1 MPTAPS
7 FQNYTF
13 LSEPFSKNGK
23 MYITVRNPKTNHERD
38 VRWYSDEEYSK
49 QYAVKDA
56 TPDYNKAFPNLKKV
70 RGFSE
75 GPILVVRG
83 NKNEDEDW
91 LRESP
96 ARYAMGIRWYFA
108 SDDTLPTSIPAHLN
122 LIPLAWEEFRSG
134 DDQHMKAPEELSKII
149 NQKER
154 ELRHS
159 HVI

>member
-13 LSEPFSKNGK
+13 LNEPFSKNGK

-56 TPDYNKAFPNLKKV
+56 TPNYNKAFKGLKQA
-70 RGFSE
+70 RGFSN
-75 GPILVVRG
+75 GPITVIRG

-91 LRESP
+91 LRMSV
-96 ARYAMGIRWYFA
+96 ARYAMGIGWYFA
-108 SDDTLPTSIPAHLN
+108 STDAIPDDTPAHFK
-122 LIPLAWEEFRSG
+122 LIPLTWKEFRNG
-134 DDQHMKAPEELSKII
+134 DDEHQKSPDQLKEII
-149 NQKER
+149 KQKEKN
-154 ELRHS
+154 LD
-159 HVI
+159 V